1 MQHSSEL
8 TDSWKDSGEK
18 RNLTSILHSHA
29 DGKKWFD
36 CFKNNVFIEFNINNV
51 VRRFGEIGV

>member
-1 MQHSSEL
+1 MN
-8 TDSWKDSGEK
+8 K
-18 RNLTSILHSHA
+18 NC
-29 DGKKWFD
+29 FD